1 MMFDVTLTVL
11 SVVLS
16 GASVSM
22 DFMYTIQLRYR
33 RRPVVKNNML
43 N

>member
-22 DFMYTIQLRYR
+22 DFMYTIQLDIDAGLWS
-33 RRPVVKNNML
+33 KITC
-43 N
+43 